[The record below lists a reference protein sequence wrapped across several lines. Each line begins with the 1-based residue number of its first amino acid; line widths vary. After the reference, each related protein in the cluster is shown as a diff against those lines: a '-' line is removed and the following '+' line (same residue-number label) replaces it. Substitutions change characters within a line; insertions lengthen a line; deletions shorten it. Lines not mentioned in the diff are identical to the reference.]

1 MLLNKQSF
9 LTIWKK
15 KINTCHG
22 SVSHF
27 KKTKSQK
34 RKVNVTVLFPGFLG
48 KRDELEPERSV
59 SDISGSSCTP
69 LTKRASSLCSE
80 SLLSWPM
87 RI

>member
-15 KINTCHG
+15 KNTCHG
-22 SVSHF
+22 SVSHL
-27 KKTKSQK
+27 KTKSQK

-48 KRDELEPERSV
+48 KRDELESERSV

-69 LTKRASSLCSE
+69 LIKRASSLCSE